1 MEQKTI
7 YIYINYTN
15 FFFVDVSLLV
25 AVFSCTGAAGTM
37 DLNELWMLVKDT
49 KLLDSQS
56 LSLNDVQHLF
66 TATAEATVHN
76 KDTLTTA
83 GNSATGN
90 TTGTSINSTELMA
103 SQFVEVLVRIAD
115 SKFHHL
121 ALAWSETEEE
131 TSETSKETSKEISK
145 ETSKETTA
153 SPNKGESIQL
163 LSLAN
168 CVEKMLNEYVIPY
181 ACRSDADRFRRDLS
195 RTEVKAVFRNH
206 RDRKLRD
213 FINNTV

>member
-1 MEQKTI
+1 M
-7 YIYINYTN
+7 
-15 FFFVDVSLLV
+15 
-25 AVFSCTGAAGTM
+25 
-37 DLNELWMLVKDT
+37 
-49 KLLDSQS
+49 
-56 LSLNDVQHLF
+56 
-66 TATAEATVHN
+66 
-76 KDTLTTA
+76 TTA

-131 TSETSKETSKEISK
+131 TSETSKEISK

-153 SPNKGESIQL
+153 SPNKGESTQL

-206 RDRKLRD
+206 RDRKLYTSL
-213 FINNTV
+213 IIQSSNNLLKPTLNQFMFNLCGLF